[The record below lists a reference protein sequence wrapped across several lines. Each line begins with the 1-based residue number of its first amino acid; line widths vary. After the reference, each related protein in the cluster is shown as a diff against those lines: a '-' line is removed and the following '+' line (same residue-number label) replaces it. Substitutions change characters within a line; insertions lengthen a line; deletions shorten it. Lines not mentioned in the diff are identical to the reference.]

1 MTDRDLPAGGPVV
14 GVLAL
19 QGGVIEHER
28 VLDEL
33 GVAHRKVRL
42 PEHLEGLSALILPGG
57 ESTTMSKLMRFNGL
71 LEPLSD
77 ALRAGLPAFGTCAGM
92 ILLAS
97 TVLDTRDDAVQLG
110 ALDAAVRRNA
120 FGRQVD
126 SFETDLAFA
135 GIDGPVPATFIR
147 APWVESVGDGV
158 EVLATV
164 PEGPAAGAIVA
175 VRDGAVMAAS
185 FHPEVDGDVRV
196 HRLFLRECAG
206 LDVD

>member
-71 LEPLSD
+71 LELLSD

-110 ALDAAVRRNA
+110 ALDATVRRNA

-126 SFETDLAFA
+126 SFETDLDFA

-158 EVLATV
+158 EVLATLH
-164 PEGPAAGAIVA
+164 GRDASDLAGRA
-175 VRDGAVMAAS
+175 VYKPILVSKLFQNLVILRKDQS
-185 FHPEVDGDVRV
+185 FRIERMV
-196 HRLFLRECAG
+196 E
-206 LDVD
+206 

>member
-71 LEPLSD
+71 LELLSD

-110 ALDAAVRRNA
+110 ALDATVRRNA

-126 SFETDLAFA
+126 SFETDLTFA

-147 APWVESVGDGV
+147 APWVESAGDGV

>member
-1 MTDRDLPAGGPVV
+1 MTDSVSRPVV

-19 QGGVIEHER
+19 QGGVVEHER

-42 PEHLEGLSALILPGG
+42 PQHLDGLAALILPGG
-57 ESTTMSKLMRFNGL
+57 ESTTRSKLMRFNGL

-77 ALRAGLPAFGTCAGM
+77 ALRSGLPAYGTCAGM

-97 TVLDTRDDAVQLG
+97 TVLDTREDAVQLG
-110 ALDAAVRRNA
+110 ALDATVRRNA

-126 SFETDLAFA
+126 SFETDLDFA
-135 GIDGPVPATFIR
+135 GIDDPVPATFIR
-147 APWVESVGDGV
+147 APWVETVGEGV
-158 EVLATV
+158 EILATV
-164 PEGPAAGAIVA
+164 PEGPAEGAIVA
-175 VRDGAVMAAS
+175 VRDGAVMATS

-196 HRLFLRECAG
+196 HRLFLRACAG
-206 LDVD
+206 LDVG

>member
-1 MTDRDLPAGGPVV
+1 M
-14 GVLAL
+14 LAL
-19 QGGVIEHER
+19 QGGVSEHER

-110 ALDAAVRRNA
+110 ALDATVRRNA

-126 SFETDLAFA
+126 SFETDLTFA

-147 APWVESVGDGV
+147 APWVESAGDGV

-206 LDVD
+206 LEVG

>member
-1 MTDRDLPAGGPVV
+1 MTDRDFPAGGPVA

-19 QGGVIEHER
+19 QGGVSEHER

-110 ALDAAVRRNA
+110 ALDATVRRNA

-126 SFETDLAFA
+126 SFETDLTFA

-147 APWVESVGDGV
+147 APWVESAGDGV

-206 LDVD
+206 LEVG

>member
-110 ALDAAVRRNA
+110 ALDATVRRNA

-126 SFETDLAFA
+126 SFETDLTFA

-147 APWVESVGDGV
+147 APWVESAGDGV

>member
-71 LEPLSD
+71 LELLSD

-110 ALDAAVRRNA
+110 ALDATVRRNA

-147 APWVESVGDGV
+147 APWVESAGDGV

-164 PEGPAAGAIVA
+164 SEGPAAGAIVA

>member
-19 QGGVIEHER
+19 QGGVSEHER

-71 LEPLSD
+71 LELLSD

-110 ALDAAVRRNA
+110 ALDATVRRNA

-126 SFETDLAFA
+126 SF
-135 GIDGPVPATFIR
+135 
-147 APWVESVGDGV
+147 
-158 EVLATV
+158 
-164 PEGPAAGAIVA
+164 
-175 VRDGAVMAAS
+175 
-185 FHPEVDGDVRV
+185 
-196 HRLFLRECAG
+196 
-206 LDVD
+206 

>member
-77 ALRAGLPAFGTCAGM
+77 ALRSGLPAYGTCAGM

-97 TVLDTRDDAVQLG
+97 TVLGTREDAVQLG
-110 ALDAAVRRNA
+110 ALDATVRRNA

-126 SFETDLAFA
+126 SFETDLDFA
-135 GIDGPVPATFIR
+135 GIDDPVPATFIR
-147 APWVESVGDGV
+147 APWVETVGEGV
-158 EVLATV
+158 EILATV
-164 PEGPAAGAIVA
+164 PEGPAEGAIVA
-175 VRDGAVMAAS
+175 VRDGAVMATS

-206 LDVD
+206 LDVG

>member
-1 MTDRDLPAGGPVV
+1 MTDSVSRPVV

-19 QGGVIEHER
+19 QGGVSEHER

-77 ALRAGLPAFGTCAGM
+77 ALRAGMPAFGTCAGM

-97 TVLDTRDDAVQLG
+97 TVLDTREDAVQLG
-110 ALDAAVRRNA
+110 ALDATVRRNA

-126 SFETDLAFA
+126 SFETDLTFA

-147 APWVESVGDGV
+147 APWVESAGHGV

-164 PEGPAAGAIVA
+164 SEGPAAGAIVA

-206 LDVD
+206 LEVG

>member
-71 LEPLSD
+71 LELLSD

-97 TVLDTRDDAVQLG
+97 TVLDTREDAVQLG
-110 ALDAAVRRNA
+110 ALDATVRRNA

-126 SFETDLAFA
+126 SFETDLTFA

-147 APWVESVGDGV
+147 APWVESAGDGV

-164 PEGPAAGAIVA
+164 SEGPAAGAIVA

>member
-1 MTDRDLPAGGPVV
+1 MTDSVSRPVV

-19 QGGVIEHER
+19 QGGGVEHER

-42 PEHLEGLSALILPGG
+42 PQHLDGLAALILPGG

-77 ALRAGLPAFGTCAGM
+77 ALRSGLPAYGTCAGM

-97 TVLDTRDDAVQLG
+97 TVLDTREDAVQLG
-110 ALDAAVRRNA
+110 ALDATVRRNA

-126 SFETDLAFA
+126 SFETDLDFA
-135 GIDGPVPATFIR
+135 GIDDPVPATFIR
-147 APWVESVGDGV
+147 APWVETVGEGV
-158 EVLATV
+158 EILATV
-164 PEGPAAGAIVA
+164 PEGPAEGAIVA
-175 VRDGAVMAAS
+175 VRDGAVMATS

-206 LDVD
+206 LDVG

>member
-19 QGGVIEHER
+19 QGGVSEHER

-77 ALRAGLPAFGTCAGM
+77 ALRAGMPAFGTCAGM

-97 TVLDTRDDAVQLG
+97 TVLDTREDAVQLG
-110 ALDAAVRRNA
+110 ALDATVRRNA

-126 SFETDLAFA
+126 SFETDLTFA

-147 APWVESVGDGV
+147 APWVESAGHGV

-164 PEGPAAGAIVA
+164 SEGPAAGAIVA

-206 LDVD
+206 LEVG

>member
-1 MTDRDLPAGGPVV
+1 MTDSVSRPVV

-19 QGGVIEHER
+19 QGGVVEHER

-42 PEHLEGLSALILPGG
+42 PQHLDGLAALILPGG

-77 ALRAGLPAFGTCAGM
+77 ALRSGLPASGPCAGL

-97 TVLDTRDDAVQLG
+97 TVLDTREDAVQLG
-110 ALDAAVRRNA
+110 ALDATVRRNA

-126 SFETDLAFA
+126 SFETDLDFA
-135 GIDGPVPATFIR
+135 GIDDPVPATFIR
-147 APWVESVGDGV
+147 APWVETVGEGV
-158 EVLATV
+158 EILATV
-164 PEGPAAGAIVA
+164 PEGPAEGAIVA
-175 VRDGAVMAAS
+175 VRDGAVMATS

-206 LDVD
+206 LDVG

>member
-71 LEPLSD
+71 LELLSD

-110 ALDAAVRRNA
+110 ALDATVRRNA

-126 SFETDLAFA
+126 SFETDLTFA

-147 APWVESVGDGV
+147 APWVESAGDGV

-196 HRLFLRECAG
+196 HRLFLGECAG
-206 LDVD
+206 LDVG

>member
-19 QGGVIEHER
+19 QGGVSEHER

-77 ALRAGLPAFGTCAGM
+77 ALRAGMPAFGTCAGM

-97 TVLDTRDDAVQLG
+97 TVLDTREDAVQLG
-110 ALDAAVRRNA
+110 ALDATVRRNA

-126 SFETDLAFA
+126 SFETDLTFA

-147 APWVESVGDGV
+147 APWVESAGHGV

-164 PEGPAAGAIVA
+164 SEGPAAGAIVA

>member
-71 LEPLSD
+71 LELLSD

-110 ALDAAVRRNA
+110 ALDATVRRNA

-147 APWVESVGDGV
+147 APWVESAGHGV

-164 PEGPAAGAIVA
+164 SEGPAAGAIVA